1 MPKKDTDENLKY
13 IDVEEFLKNGT
24 ILDAI
29 EKDITPRELII
40 TEIKS
45 WGIEEDSFPFKIFVS
60 LADID
65 FSGDNKSRVMT
76 YEDAIKEVARIL
88 GRKKS
93 LINSALSKAI
103 KNCDFSGAKFIP
115 ILKNMD
121 REDITKEFVV
131 KQLLDFVVL
140 LQ

>member
-1 MPKKDTDENLKY
+1 MPKKDIDTKLEY

-103 KNCDFSGAKFIP
+103 KNCDFSGAKFIKK
-115 ILKNMD
+115 IKNMD

-131 KQLLDFVVL
+131 KQLLDFVVEGA
-140 LQ
+140 